1 MKKILLMAAC
11 TGIGFLSIAQNGK
24 QINDK
29 NAQTRNVKGFHAVR
43 ISGGIDLYLS
53 QGPEAVAVSASRE
66 EYRDKIQTVV
76 ENGVLK
82 IYLQNTGSHM
92 IWGFSNPKL
101 KAYVSATTLDELKA
115 SGGSDVSLEGL
126 IKSDK
131 LGIHLSGG
139 SDLTGKVNIRDLSI
153 DQSGGSDVDIS
164 GTVTNLTVDASGGS
178 DLKGYDLEAETCTI
192 EASGG
197 SDAEIT
203 VSKTLNAN
211 ASGGSDIYYKGSGVI
226 SQVRSSGSSSV
237 KKRS

>member
-24 QINDK
+24 LINDK
-29 NAQTRNVKGFHAVR
+29 NAQSRDVRGFHAVR

-53 QGPEAVAVSASRE
+53 QGPEAVAVSASRN
-66 EYRDKIQTVV
+66 EYRDQIQTVV

-92 IWGFSNPKL
+92 IWGFSSPKL

-126 IKSDK
+126 IKTDK

-139 SDLTGKVNIRDLSI
+139 SDLKGKVDIRDLSI

-178 DLKGYDLEAETCTI
+178 DLKGYDLAAETCTI

-203 VSKTLNAN
+203 VNKTLNAH

-226 SQVRSSGSSSV
+226 SQVRSSGSGSV